1 MLLAD
6 AIGADGV
13 LALLPLHLLVL
24 RALPDVSLLALL
36 FLVASFG
43 LLPDCL
49 LTLEI
54 LARLFAPALRLLAD
68 FLRALFG
75 LAARRFASAGL
86 GLADDLLAR
95 FACGRARGL
104 GLWRG
109 RFGLTAIF
117 AALASFATC
126 LILFARVAVAT
137 ATLLRNGRRTHA
149 DGKGCG
155 QCKRPSSLLACGEL
169 HLYFPVWIPT
179 V

>member
-13 LALLPLHLLVL
+13 LALQPLHLLAL
-24 RALPDVSLLALL
+24 RALPYVSLLALL

-54 LARLFAPALRLLAD
+54 LARLFATTLRLLAD

-86 GLADDLLAR
+86 RLADLLSR

-104 GLWRG
+104 ALWRG
-109 RFGLTAIF
+109 RSGLTAIL
-117 AALASFATC
+117 AALASFATR

-149 DGKGCG
+149 HGKGCG

>member
-13 LALLPLHLLVL
+13 LALQPLHLLAL
-24 RALPDVSLLALL
+24 RALPYVSLLALL

-54 LARLFAPALRLLAD
+54 LARLFVTALRLLAD

-86 GLADDLLAR
+86 RLAVLSR

-104 GLWRG
+104 ALWRG
-109 RFGLTAIF
+109 RSGLTAIF
-117 AALASFATC
+117 AALASFATR

-149 DGKGCG
+149 HGKGCG

-169 HLYFPVWIPT
+169 HLYFPVCIPT